1 MFLKLSVVLLF
12 FVAISVEA
20 KDNCKNST
28 NNEKWKQHKLKFKV
42 SFLNAE
48 REQKA

>member
-28 NNEKWKQHKLKFKV
+28 KWKQHKQKFKV
-42 SFLNAE
+42 SFLHDV

>member
-20 KDNCKNST
+20 CKNS
-28 NNEKWKQHKLKFKV
+28 NKNEKWKQHKQKFKV